1 MKDIVPDYAGLT
13 EALTRIET
21 RLSRIESYLGLVA
34 DEHFATGEQIP
45 GKDFPPTVEGGATGL
60 EIRIGEF
67 GLAWVG
73 SIIFS
78 LGIVF
83 LVTYIHNLGYGAAAT
98 VLGYA
103 SAAIL
108 FMLAARWVESYSHLS
123 GITTA
128 CSLGL
133 VYYTTL
139 RLHFFSSDKL
149 VPDRTASIIL
159 LLIVVGLQFYLSIRK
174 SGQWMAEMA
183 ILVGLATAVI
193 IDGTHL
199 SLPLVAAIAVG
210 SVFLSTLN
218 GWRRLVIW
226 SIIAVYLTHLLW
238 LLNNPVL
245 GHAIGGVKEHQYN
258 ILYLFSYAIIFAA
271 APLAFRQPDS
281 STDSTIAIIILNCL
295 GFSFVSLL
303 VTLTHYQGVY
313 AWIYLGVAIMFSG
326 IAILQWLRTRYQI
339 TAAAYACFGFLGLS
353 ISIYG
358 FSTPPL
364 SFLWLSLQSLLVVS
378 MALWFR
384 SKVLVVVNTIIFL
397 GIVSAYMITSPA
409 SHAVDFTL
417 VLVAHASA
425 RVMNW
430 QKERLTLQTELL
442 RNIYLASAFLLVLT
456 AVYRIAPLQYVTLCW
471 TLAAAVYFVLSSLL
485 GNIKYRWIAMGV
497 LLVTVVHLFVIDLGR
512 LGPTY
517 RVVAFLVLGLMSL
530 LISLFYTRI
539 RRLISKS

>member
-1 MKDIVPDYAGLT
+1 MKDTAPDYAGLT
-13 EALTRIET
+13 DAVT
-21 RLSRIESYLGLVA
+21 RLEARLTRIESYLGLRA
-34 DEHFATGEQIP
+34 DENSETGDQLPGNGFAP
-45 GKDFPPTVEGGATGL
+45 ADEGSASGL
-60 EIRIGEF
+60 EIKIGEF

-108 FMLAARWVESYSHLS
+108 FVLASRWAESYSHLS

-139 RLHFFSSDKL
+139 RLHFISSEKL
-149 VPDRTASIIL
+149 VPDRTVSIIL

-183 ILVGLATAVI
+183 ILFGLATAVI
-193 IDGTHL
+193 IDRTHL
-199 SLPLVAAIAVG
+199 SLPLVAALAAGAVM
-210 SVFLSTLN
+210 LSALN
-218 GWRRLVIW
+218 GWRRLLIW
-226 SIIAVYLTHLLW
+226 TIIAAYLTHLLW

-258 ILYLFSYAIIFAA
+258 ILYLFSYAIVFAA
-271 APLAFRQPDS
+271 APLAFRQSDS
-281 STDSTIAIIILNCL
+281 SAGSTIAIIILNCL

-303 VTLTHYQGVY
+303 VTLTHYQALY
-313 AWIYLGVAIMFSG
+313 AWVYLGVAILFLG
-326 IAILQWLRTRYQI
+326 FAILQWLRTRYQI
-339 TAAAYACFGFLGLS
+339 TAAAYACFGFMGLS
-353 ISIYG
+353 IAIYG

-378 MALWFR
+378 LALWFR
-384 SKVLVVVNTIIFL
+384 SKVLVVVNTLIFL
-397 GIVSAYMITSPA
+397 GIVAAYMITSPV
-409 SHAVDFTL
+409 SHAVEFTL

-430 QKERLTLQTELL
+430 QKERLTLQTEML
-442 RNIYLASAFLLVLT
+442 RNIYLATAFLLVLI
-456 AVYRIAPLQYVTLCW
+456 AVYRIAPSQYVTLFW
-471 TLAAAVYFVLSSLL
+471 TFAAAVYFGLSSVL

-497 LLVTVVHLFVIDLGR
+497 LLVTVVHLFIVDLGR

-517 RVVAFLVLGLMSL
+517 RVIAFLVLGLMSL

-539 RRLISKS
+539 RRLISKN